1 MSINYRLSAG
11 EIDYMLEN
19 SGAAAL
25 FVGRGGIE
33 VAASLAQHPLLK
45 RRVCIAGELPGYEN
59 YEQVLASARSTLP
72 PSQPRG
78 GRHALLFGERPDV
91 PKASSSRCRSAM
103 SPIRRHNGGDVL
115 RPTSAL
121 TRTRATLPQRRFVAR
136 RR

>member
-78 GRHALLFGERPDV
+78 GDMLYSSGTTRRPKGVKQPLPARDVADQGDTMVEMFSSHFGFDADTVYLSQHRFITP
-91 PKASSSRCRSAM
+91 
-103 SPIRRHNGGDVL
+103 RR
-115 RPTSAL
+115 
-121 TRTRATLPQRRFVAR
+121 
-136 RR
+136 